1 MGAGDHQSQVLRLE
15 EQALCPLMPVPS
27 SLSIL
32 LLSEHY
38 LPLASADGRTISTQV
53 IKQDYLTHRME
64 HVKNADMK
72 AKRITNI
79 IMVGFPLAGRG
90 QGVMSEQRLAHVKSV
105 SH

>member
-1 MGAGDHQSQVLRLE
+1 
-15 EQALCPLMPVPS
+15 
-27 SLSIL
+27 
-32 LLSEHY
+32 
-38 LPLASADGRTISTQV
+38 
-53 IKQDYLTHRME
+53 ME

-90 QGVMSEQRLAHVKSV
+90 QDVMSEQRLAQVKSV